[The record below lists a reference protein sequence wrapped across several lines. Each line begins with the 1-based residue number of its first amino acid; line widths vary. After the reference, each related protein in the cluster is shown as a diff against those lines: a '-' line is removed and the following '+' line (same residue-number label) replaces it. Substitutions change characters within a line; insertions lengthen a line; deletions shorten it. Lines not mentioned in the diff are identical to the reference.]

1 MKMTIRKLQEEN
13 SKLKKQLRYWQIEKQ
28 ILLKKQYLKEER
40 KKLKNQ
46 FKPQHKK
53 LTTSKFL
60 MLFLFISCSIIE
72 LSTILLTFKS
82 MDLGQVDFSAVQS
95 LITAV
100 VAQVVGFAI
109 YSLKSL
115 KENTVGGVVY
125 QTAIIQAQNKQNNN
139 DNNQEAFG

>member
-1 MKMTIRKLQEEN
+1 MTTIKKLQEEN

-28 ILLKKQYLKEER
+28 ILLKKEYLKEER
-40 KKLKNQ
+40 KQLKNK

-53 LTTSKFL
+53 LSTSKFL
-60 MLFLFISCSIIE
+60 MLFLFISCSVIE
-72 LSTILLTFKS
+72 LSTIILTFKS
-82 MDLGQVDFSAVQS
+82 FNLGNIDFSAMQS
-95 LITAV
+95 LIAAV

-115 KENTVGGVVY
+115 KENTVGGIVY

-139 DNNQEAFG
+139 DNNQEASG